1 MAGIFPSKAYRG
13 SPEPLTIKL
22 TRVKAG
28 LTQREAAIKAAISG
42 ESWPRYE
49 QGKRRMPVA
58 VWQRFLEATGLKPV
72 K

>member
-1 MAGIFPSKAYRG
+1 MAGLFKRTAYRG

-28 LTQREAAIKAAISG
+28 LTQREAAGKAGISV

-49 QGKRRMPVA
+49 RGERRMPA
-58 VWQRFLEATGLKPV
+58 EAWRTFLQNSGAKVV